1 MYELLVLA
9 ALLIGVIVLSKTRE
23 GLEPTQKIKSAGFTE
38 TPDSKELEYRWSL
51 MNDNVKSELLKAVN
65 TANFTFPKLPAQGT
79 PEQKAKIFGSHLIE
93 TFYTLVYTSATQP
106 ITETNIDQYVANLRS
121 SLNGPD
127 PTITPVA
134 RGVLKG
140 FLDSGAL
147 KQLLMAYYVLPPPP
161 PPPPTPVP
169 EYVYPELPKDLPP
182 QLNNVLDIYRT
193 NYLEYRTTGQAGY
206 KTAYEAAET
215 YINNYMK
222 TLQDKLSEDAN
233 YIKDFLDKYGT
244 TNTDLANLQARMKII
259 RQEGPKMEDAYLT
272 VKKGDV
278 EEPVDYTEYYIR
290 GAVLAAI
297 VGVVVAV
304 SFF

>member
-9 ALLIGVIVLSKTRE
+9 ALFLGVIVLSKTRE
-23 GLEPTQKIKSAGFTE
+23 GLQPTQKIKSAGSYE
-38 TPDSKELEYRWSL
+38 NPDSKEVEYRWSIAPQS
-51 MNDNVKSELLKAVN
+51 VKDELIKFVNTATLSVYRSVQTPEGKAKRLGSMLIQQFYERVYQPATTPITEANINTYIVDFRNRVIPSTPQSGLTPQIRNAYTRLINSGALKELLKAYY
-65 TANFTFPKLPAQGT
+65 
-79 PEQKAKIFGSHLIE
+79 I
-93 TFYTLVYTSATQP
+93 TSA
-106 ITETNIDQYVANLRS
+106 IV
-121 SLNGPD
+121 
-127 PTITPVA
+127 
-134 RGVLKG
+134 
-140 FLDSGAL
+140 
-147 KQLLMAYYVLPPPP
+147 PPPP
-161 PPPPTPVP
+161 PVP
-169 EYVYPELPKDLPP
+169 EYVYPELPQGLPP

-297 VGVVVAV
+297 VGVVVAI